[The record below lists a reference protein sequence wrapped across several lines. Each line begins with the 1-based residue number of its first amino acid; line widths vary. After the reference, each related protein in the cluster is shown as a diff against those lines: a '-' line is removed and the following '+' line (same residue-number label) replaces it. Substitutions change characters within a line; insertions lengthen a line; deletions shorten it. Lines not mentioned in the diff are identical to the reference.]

1 MIRFNLF
8 SAAVMAAFIAACP
21 LPALSQAA
29 PADATLRM
37 YVGETQTIRMPSEVM
52 RIAIGNGKVMSASTL
67 NAREVLLVA
76 NDAGESRLTIWLK
89 DKTQRTQTVYVTLS
103 NMARISS
110 EVHQLFF
117 NDPNVSVRTVG
128 ERIFLEASDLSALQ
142 AKKVSALEK
151 AYPQQFVAIIGGEG
165 NLQERTI
172 YMNAEIVEI
181 RKSALENLGIQWQQ
195 AINGPAADVAASAEI
210 RGGRAR
216 TVNPFLWTIG
226 LASAITSRINL
237 LEQRGDA
244 YVIATPQLTSRC
256 GGTADFTAGGELP
269 IPIASGPG
277 QIAVEFKPYGIRL
290 QIEPRCDTQGNI
302 RAKLGIELSQIDRS
316 VTVLGVPGL
325 LTRKAITE
333 LDLVDGRSML
343 VSGLT
348 SLRVND
354 EIDQVPGVGDV
365 PLLGNLFRNKNLGGE
380 RTELVLLITPA
391 VVTNESPQITRSLER
406 GRNLQTEAI
415 DRLRS
420 RIKEQAP
427 QGTPGAL
434 PADGG
439 IR

>member
-1 MIRFNLF
+1 
-8 SAAVMAAFIAACP
+8 MAAFIAACP

>member
-1 MIRFNLF
+1 MIRFQFF
-8 SAAVMAAFIAACP
+8 SAALAALLAICP
-21 LPALSQAA
+21 VSTLAQPALT
-29 PADATLRM
+29 DASLRM
-37 YVGETQTIRMPSEVM
+37 YVGETQTLRMPSDVM

-67 NAREVLLVA
+67 NPKEVLLVA
-76 NDAGESRLTIWLK
+76 NDAGESRLTVWLK

-103 NMARISS
+103 NMARISA

-117 NDPNVSVRTVG
+117 NDPQIAVRTVG
-128 ERIFLEASDLSALQ
+128 ERVFLEASDLSSIQ
-142 AKKVSALEK
+142 AKKVAALEK
-151 AYPQQFVAIIGGEG
+151 AYPAQFVAIIGGET

-181 RKSALENLGIQWQQ
+181 RKSALDNLGIQWQKE
-195 AINGPAADVAASAEI
+195 INGPSVDVLADAEI

-216 TVNPFLWTIG
+216 RVNPFLWHIG

-277 QIAVEFKPYGIRL
+277 QVTVEFKPYGIRL
-290 QIEPRCDTQGNI
+290 LIEPKCDTQGNI
-302 RAKLGIELSQIDRS
+302 RAKLGVELSQIDRS
-316 VTVLGVPGL
+316 VTVMGVPGL
-325 LTRKAITE
+325 LTRKAATE

-348 SLRVND
+348 SLRVSD
-354 EIDQVPGVGDV
+354 EVDQVPGVGDV
-365 PLLGNLFRNKNLGGE
+365 PLLGNLFRNKNLNGE

-391 VVTNESPQITRSLER
+391 VVTNESPQITSALAR
-406 GRNLQTEAI
+406 GRDLQT
-415 DRLRS
+415 
-420 RIKEQAP
+420 
-427 QGTPGAL
+427 
-434 PADGG
+434 
-439 IR
+439 

>member
-1 MIRFNLF
+1 
-8 SAAVMAAFIAACP
+8 
-21 LPALSQAA
+21 
-29 PADATLRM
+29 M
-37 YVGETQTIRMPSEVM
+37 YVGETQTLRLPADVV

-89 DKTQRTQTVYVTLS
+89 DKTQRSQTVYVTLS
-103 NMARISS
+103 NMARITA
-110 EVHQLFF
+110 EVRQLFS
-117 NDPNVSVRTVG
+117 NDPDVSVRTVG
-128 ERIFLEASDLSALQ
+128 ERIFLEASDLTTLQ

-181 RKSALENLGIQWQQ
+181 RKSALENLGIKWQQ
-195 AINGPAADVAASAEI
+195 EINGPSVGVSASAEI
-210 RGGRAR
+210 TGGRSR

-269 IPIASGPG
+269 IPISSGPG
-277 QIAVEFKPYGIRL
+277 QVTVEFKPYGIRL

-302 RAKLGIELSQIDRS
+302 RAKLGIEISQIDRS
-316 VTVLGVPGL
+316 VTVMGVPGL
-325 LTRKAITE
+325 LTRKAMTE

-348 SLRVND
+348 SLRVSD

-365 PLLGNLFRNKNLGGE
+365 PLLGNLFRNKNLVGE
-380 RTELVLLITPA
+380 QTELVLLITPA
-391 VVTNESPQITRSLER
+391 VVDTESTKVKGAVAR
-406 GRNLQTEAI
+406 GRGIETEAI

-420 RIKEQAP
+420 RAIKP
-427 QGTPGAL
+427 TIDPVSVPGSPTFEGA
-434 PADGG
+434 
-439 IR
+439 R

>member
-1 MIRFNLF
+1 
-8 SAAVMAAFIAACP
+8 
-21 LPALSQAA
+21 
-29 PADATLRM
+29 M
-37 YVGETQTIRMPSEVM
+37 YVGETQTLRLPSDVM

-67 NAREVLLVA
+67 NGREVLLVA

-103 NMARISS
+103 NMARITS

-117 NDPNVSVRTVG
+117 NDPNVSVRAVG
-128 ERIFLEASDLSALQ
+128 ERIFLEAANLTPLQ

-165 NLQERTI
+165 ALQERTI

-195 AINGPAADVAASAEI
+195 AINGPAADVSALAEI
-210 RGGRAR
+210 TGGRAR
-216 TVNPFLWTIG
+216 TVNPFLWHIG

-277 QIAVEFKPYGIRL
+277 QVTVEFKPYGIRL
-290 QIEPRCDTQGNI
+290 QIEPKCDTLGNI

-325 LTRKAITE
+325 LTRKAMTE

-348 SLRVND
+348 SLRVSD
-354 EIDQVPGVGDV
+354 ELDQVPGVGDV

-391 VVTNESPQITRSLER
+391 VVTTDSAQVTGSVARSR
-406 GRNLQTEAI
+406 GLQSEAI
-415 DRLRS
+415 DRLRARS
-420 RIKEQAP
+420 IPPVES
-427 QGTPGAL
+427 L
-434 PADGG
+434 PAVPPAAGAAP
-439 IR
+439 